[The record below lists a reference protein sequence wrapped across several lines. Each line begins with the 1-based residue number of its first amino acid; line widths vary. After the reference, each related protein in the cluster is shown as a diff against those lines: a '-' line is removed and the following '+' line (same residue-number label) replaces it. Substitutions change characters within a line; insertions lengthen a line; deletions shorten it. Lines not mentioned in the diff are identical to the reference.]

1 MRNPDGSWD
10 KSSLPSRHVTE
21 GPSRAPH
28 RAFYYAMGLGSREIA
43 QPFVGVASCWN
54 EAAPCNTALMRQAHA
69 VSEGVKTAG
78 ATPREF
84 CTITVTDGIA
94 MGHEGMRSSLVSRD
108 LIADSVELT
117 VRGHGYDA
125 LVGVAGCDKSL
136 PGMMMAMMRLNIP
149 SVFLYGG
156 SIMPGRWR
164 GRDVTVVDVF
174 EAVGEHSAGRLAIED
189 LCELERRACP
199 GDGACGGQ
207 FTANTMACVSEAIGL
222 ALPLSCALP
231 APFESRDRYAVASG
245 EAVVRLIEQNIR
257 PRDICTR
264 AAFENAAAVVAATGG
279 STNGA
284 LHLPAMAHEC
294 GIEFTLRD
302 VVEISRR
309 TPYLADL
316 KPGGR
321 YVAKDMGDAGGV
333 PLLLKTLL
341 DGGFINGDCQTV
353 TGKTLAENLAGVAW
367 RDDQD
372 VIRPVSKPLAPSGGL
387 VGLWG
392 SLAPDGAV
400 VKVAGMTSHRTH
412 RGPARVFDG
421 EEACFAAVEA
431 GAYEDGEVLVIRYEG
446 PKGGPGMREMLST
459 TAALT
464 GQGRGEKVALVT
476 DGRFSGGTHGLCV
489 GHIGPEAQDGGPIA
503 LVKDGDVIS
512 IDADKGAL
520 ELEVDPIELEN
531 RRRQWSPRETLYGS
545 GALWKFAQGVGPAF
559 LGAVTHPGMK
569 GERRAYADL

>member
-1 MRNPDGSWD
+1 
-10 KSSLPSRHVTE
+10 
-21 GPSRAPH
+21 
-28 RAFYYAMGLGSREIA
+28 
-43 QPFVGVASCWN
+43 
-54 EAAPCNTALMRQAHA
+54 
-69 VSEGVKTAG
+69 
-78 ATPREF
+78 
-84 CTITVTDGIA
+84 
-94 MGHEGMRSSLVSRD
+94 
-108 LIADSVELT
+108 
-117 VRGHGYDA
+117 
-125 LVGVAGCDKSL
+125 
-136 PGMMMAMMRLNIP
+136 
-149 SVFLYGG
+149 
-156 SIMPGRWR
+156 
-164 GRDVTVVDVF
+164 
-174 EAVGEHSAGRLAIED
+174 
-189 LCELERRACP
+189 
-199 GDGACGGQ
+199 
-207 FTANTMACVSEAIGL
+207 
-222 ALPLSCALP
+222 
-231 APFESRDRYAVASG
+231 
-245 EAVVRLIEQNIR
+245 
-257 PRDICTR
+257 
-264 AAFENAAAVVAATGG
+264 
-279 STNGA
+279 
-284 LHLPAMAHEC
+284 MAHEC